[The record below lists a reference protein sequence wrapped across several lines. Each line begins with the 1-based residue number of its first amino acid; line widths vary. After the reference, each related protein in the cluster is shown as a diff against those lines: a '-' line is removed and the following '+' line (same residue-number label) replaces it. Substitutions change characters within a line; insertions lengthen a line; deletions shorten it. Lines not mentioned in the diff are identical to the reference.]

1 MSNRANIFY
10 DHEIEELVRSRSVEL
25 LPMILYMFAQY
36 PHGTVEDIFYTIEL
50 HVKDNGLQT
59 FPETLLSVPVPES
72 QEEVVEEVQD
82 FDVEED
88 LPADSEPLPMDEE
101 PVEEKPAA
109 ERERRNIQRRHV
121 TESNDDKLNIRGIM
135 DDLKGIDL

>member
-59 FPETLLSVPVPES
+59 FPETLLSVPTPEP
-72 QEEVVEEVQD
+72 QEVVEDIQE

-88 LPADSEPLPMDEE
+88 LPVVPETLPMNEE

>member
-1 MSNRANIFY
+1 MTNRANIFY
-10 DHEIEELVRSRSVEL
+10 DHEIEELVRSRSVDL

-50 HVKDNGLQT
+50 HVKEHGLQT
-59 FPETLLSVPVPES
+59 YPESLLSVPVA
-72 QEEVVEEVQD
+72 EVAEVAEEVQE
-82 FDVEED
+82 FDIEED
-88 LPADSEPLPMDEE
+88 LPAEVESLPA
-101 PVEEKPAA
+101 VEEAKDDKPV

-121 TESNDDKLNIRGIM
+121 ADSTDEKLNIRGIM